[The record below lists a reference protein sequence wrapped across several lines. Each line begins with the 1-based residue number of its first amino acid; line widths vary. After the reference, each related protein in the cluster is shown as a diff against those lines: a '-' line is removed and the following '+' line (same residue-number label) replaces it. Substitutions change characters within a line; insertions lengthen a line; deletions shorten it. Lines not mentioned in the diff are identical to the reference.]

1 MFSCLEFCFFYSFL
15 DLEFKRNPPKKPAF
29 LYLISKY
36 HIAQKLIEYLLYSI
50 YILFNIIQ
58 KTFYL
63 QSNP

>member
-36 HIAQKLIEYLLYSI
+36 HIAQKLIEYLLYT
-50 YILFNIIQ
+50 YYLMLFK
-58 KTFYL
+58 KTFSL